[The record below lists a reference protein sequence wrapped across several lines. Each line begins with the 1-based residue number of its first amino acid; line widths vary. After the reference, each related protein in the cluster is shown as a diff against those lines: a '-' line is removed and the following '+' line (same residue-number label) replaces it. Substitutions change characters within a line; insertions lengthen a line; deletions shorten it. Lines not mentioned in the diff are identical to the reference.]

1 MAASTPAL
9 ASEVQQ
15 ATEQHTPADVAI
27 GLLTYNNADTVKD
40 VIAAAI
46 SGLKR
51 VAPGAH
57 AVVIN
62 VDADSSDGTR
72 DLLEGIE
79 LPVVT
84 AHHDAPAAERVSVP
98 FHGVPGRSAAL
109 RLALTIAY
117 RLNARVLI
125 ILEADAA
132 STTPDWI
139 VRLTEPVL
147 QEKTDLVV
155 PAYARHRYEGT
166 ITKLLLSPV
175 VRALYGRRLHQPFVG
190 QLALSARLVDHLLRH
205 PKWDTGGRDISDL
218 WMVGTAIAD
227 SFQIWEA
234 WLGPYSIHSRTRTS
248 DLPTMAAQTVG
259 AVFTIMDRYPDLWL
273 EGRGSEALPMVG
285 TPVPPSCEPMA
296 VDVGAMIDAFRR
308 GLRDLTQIWEQVLA
322 PENLGDVL
330 SLDVPDPGQFRFSD
344 TLWARVVYDFALGYH
359 YGIVHRD
366 HLLRS
371 LVPLYL
377 GRTAAFVI
385 ATRDAGPERSGTAI
399 EAVAA
404 RFEQEKGY
412 LVERWR

>member
-1 MAASTPAL
+1 MAASTPVL
-9 ASEVQQ
+9 AAEIQQ
-15 ATEQHTPADVAI
+15 ATEQYAPADVAI

-40 VIAAAI
+40 VVAAAA

-51 VAPGAH
+51 VGAAH
-57 AVVIN
+57 AVVVN

-72 DLLEGIE
+72 DLLDGIG
-79 LPVVT
+79 LPVV
-84 AHHDAPAAERVSVP
+84 AARHDAPAAERVSVP

-109 RLALTIAY
+109 RLALSIAH
-117 RLNARVLI
+117 RLSARVLV
-125 ILEADAA
+125 ILEADGV
-132 STTPDWI
+132 STTPDWMAY
-139 VRLTEPVL
+139 LTEPVF
-147 QEKTDLVV
+147 QEKADLVV

-175 VRALYGRRLHQPFVG
+175 VRALYGRRLHQPFGG
-190 QLALSARLVDHLLRH
+190 QLALSARLIDHLLRH
-205 PKWDTGGRDISDL
+205 PKWDTGGRDITDL
-218 WMVGTAIAD
+218 WMLGTAIAD
-227 SFQIWEA
+227 GFEVWEA

-259 AVFTIMDRYPDLWL
+259 AVFTVMDRYPDLWL
-273 EGRGSEALPMVG
+273 EGRGSEALATVG
-285 TPVPPSCEPMA
+285 TPAPPSCEPMA

-308 GLRDLTQIWEQVLA
+308 GLRDLTQIWEHVLA

-330 SLDVPDPGQFRFSD
+330 SLDVPDPGQFHFSD

-359 YGIVHRD
+359 YGVVHRD

-385 ATRDAGPERSGTAI
+385 ATRDAGPERSATAI

-404 RFEQEKGY
+404 RFEQEKAY